1 MMPLIAA
8 HPTASYIQRVLAER
22 RAVQLLRD
30 MCLGPREAEKNETE
44 LLRTHELA
52 GSGLR

>member
-1 MMPLIAA
+1 M
-8 HPTASYIQRVLAER
+8 ASYIQRVLAER
-22 RAVQLLRD
+22 RAVHLLRD